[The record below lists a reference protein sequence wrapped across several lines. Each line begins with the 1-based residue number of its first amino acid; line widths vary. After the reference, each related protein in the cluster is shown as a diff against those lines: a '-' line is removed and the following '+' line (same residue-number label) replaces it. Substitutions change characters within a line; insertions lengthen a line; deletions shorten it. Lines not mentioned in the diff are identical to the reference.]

1 MQHVDRHLV
10 SSTVF
15 FATGDGVGISA
26 ESCRC
31 SGTATEE
38 ARLVRLLAHELEH
51 WVVLD
56 ELSECVGVG
65 SARSA
70 ALDVRH
76 EGRRVGQVRIPG
88 LLEEQFLRVNIACP
102 TANVDLSRQI
112 DELQVLVLIN
122 VHVDDG
128 HRRRRRRWH
137 LLLKLFI
144 GGEYFG
150 LLLLKG
156 TRGSL
161 SLSSCRLFLA
171 LRRR

>member
-1 MQHVDRHLV
+1 MV
-10 SSTVF
+10 
-15 FATGDGVGISA
+15 ISA

-88 LLEEQFLRVNIACP
+88 LLEEQFLRVNIACS
-102 TANVDLSRQI
+102 TANVDLS
-112 DELQVLVLIN
+112 
-122 VHVDDG
+122 
-128 HRRRRRRWH
+128 
-137 LLLKLFI
+137 
-144 GGEYFG
+144 
-150 LLLLKG
+150 
-156 TRGSL
+156 
-161 SLSSCRLFLA
+161 
-171 LRRR
+171 